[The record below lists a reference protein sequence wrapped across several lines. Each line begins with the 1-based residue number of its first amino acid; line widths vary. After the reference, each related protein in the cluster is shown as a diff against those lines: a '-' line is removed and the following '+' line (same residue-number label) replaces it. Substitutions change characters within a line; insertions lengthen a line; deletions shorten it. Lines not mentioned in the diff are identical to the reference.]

1 MTMNPE
7 AQTVFD
13 TILGK
18 LSRKETLLQHEAS
31 FLRARRSYLTRWQ
44 RIKYGDILYLNKQF
58 LFQKMRDGIVL
69 LVRFAKEI
77 VIALVVGL
85 IILLVSK
92 FLRL

>member
-1 MTMNPE
+1 MNPE
-7 AQTVFD
+7 AQIVFD

-18 LSRKETLLQHEAS
+18 LNRKEALLQSETS

-58 LFQKMRDGIVL
+58 LFQKVRGGIAL
-69 LVRFAKEI
+69 LARFAKEI
-77 VIALVVGL
+77 IIALVVGL
-85 IILLVSK
+85 IILSVSK